1 MKLKSILTAAV
12 LTAGSALF
20 ATDVPADLN
29 SASAWKMSSKWKFE
43 GNVLSG
49 DSGNFL
55 FLNNTPQYSNLTF
68 KADIV
73 VNEATSK
80 SWKTT
85 GLGVFKD
92 KENFWRLSFV
102 ERPDNDK
109 SHPKQHFLE
118 LKMMKQKKWGSYEGI
133 KRVKSSGI
141 NWEYGKKYTMVLTMT
156 PKSIDG
162 KILDESGKELAQQT
176 FELLDGAVTG
186 GTPMLTTSGFKV
198 KFSDIKLSDTEK

>member
-20 ATDVPADLN
+20 AADVPADLN

-49 DSGNFL
+49 DSGNFI
-55 FLNNTPQYSNLTF
+55 FLNNAPQLSTMTLS
-68 KADIV
+68 AEIIAE
-73 VNEATSK
+73 EATGK
-80 SWKTT
+80 SWKTA
-85 GLGVFKD
+85 GLGIFKD
-92 KENFWRLSFV
+92 KENYWRLSFV

-109 SHPKQHFLE
+109 AHPKQHFLE

-162 KILDESGKELAQQT
+162 KVLDESGKVVAQQT
-176 FELLDGAVTG
+176 FELSEGAVTG
-186 GTPMLTTSGFKV
+186 GTPILTASGFKV

>member
-20 ATDVPADLN
+20 AADVPADLN
-29 SASAWKMSSKWKFE
+29 SATAWKMSSKWKFE
-43 GNVLSG
+43 DNVLSG
-49 DSGNFL
+49 DSGNFI
-55 FLNNTPQYSNLTF
+55 FLNNAPQFSNLTL

-118 LKMMKQKKWGSYEGI
+118 LRMMKQKKWSSIEGI
-133 KRVKSSGI
+133 KGVKHKGLV
-141 NWEYGKKYTMVLTMT
+141 WEYGKKYTMVLTMT

-176 FELLDGAVTG
+176 FKLLDGAVTG
-186 GTPMLTTSGFKV
+186 GTPMLTASGFKV